1 VIKKPYL
8 ITPGPT
14 PIPRKVA
21 AAAAEPLI
29 HHRTEEF
36 SEIYMQVTDGLKQI
50 FRTEQD
56 VYVLVSSGTGAMEA
70 AVVNILGPG
79 DPILVVNAGK
89 FGDRWGR
96 IARAYSAEVHE
107 IKLEWGHVCSP
118 EDLAARLAGLPRI
131 KAVFT
136 SLSETSTGSVF
147 DVEGFSRVTREHGAL
162 LVVDGISGLGAMPCP
177 MDDWGI
183 DVLISGSQKS
193 FMTPP
198 GLAFISFSPAA
209 WKAVETARLP
219 RFYFDAR
226 AARKSLMQGTSPW
239 TPAISLLRQLHTSLA
254 FMLEI
259 GLEGL
264 IAHHRTVGE
273 ATRAGIRALGLELLS
288 ERPGNILTAVKT
300 PEGLDGSRLVKMMRD
315 KYRVQISGAQVPHT
329 GEFFRIGHLGYI
341 GGFDIITVLSALEMT
356 LEDMGF
362 DVQRGASLSAAQ
374 TILKEFW
381 S

>member
-1 VIKKPYL
+1 MIKKPYL

-14 PIPRKVA
+14 PVPWDVA

-36 SEIYMQVTDGLKQI
+36 SRITLQVTDGLKQV

-56 VYVLVSSGTGAMEA
+56 VYVLASSGTGAMEA
-70 AVVNILGPG
+70 AIVNILSPG
-79 DPILVVNAGK
+79 DQILVINGGK
-89 FGDRWGR
+89 FGDRWSR
-96 IARAYSAEVHE
+96 IARAYSVEIHE
-107 IKLEWGHVCSP
+107 ITLEWGNVCRP
-118 EDLAARLAGLPRI
+118 EDLSSRLAALPDV

-147 DVEGFSRVTREHGAL
+147 DIEGFSRVTQEHGAL

-177 MDDWGI
+177 MDDWQV

-198 GLAFISFSPAA
+198 GLAFISFSVKA
-209 WKAVETARLP
+209 WKAVEAAGLP

-226 AARKSLMQGTSPW
+226 ASRQSLAKGTTPW
-239 TPAISLLRQLHTSLA
+239 TPAISLLRQLHRALA
-254 FMLEI
+254 VMLEI

-264 IAHHRTVGE
+264 IAHHRAMGE

-300 PEGLDGSRLVKMMRD
+300 PDGLDGSRLVQQMRD
-315 KYRVQISGAQVPHT
+315 KYRVQISGAQIPHK

-341 GGFDIITVLSALEMT
+341 GGFDIMTVLSALEMT
-356 LEDMGF
+356 LEDLGF
-362 DVQRGASLSAAQ
+362 DFKRGASLRAAQ
-374 TILKEFW
+374 TIIKEFW